1 MMRWLV
7 AASVAGTAA
16 GMMALAMPVHAQST
30 EQCGVEARRKSP
42 MSGMFG
48 ALAGQAA
55 SMGMGRM
62 GSVGSVLINSNV
74 RTFLS
79 DAIACALTGKEAEK
93 AAASTNTALNQGVGG
108 SSTWNSDERKGV
120 TGTTTV
126 IAENKGKAGRTCR
139 TARTIIIVDGEEKSV
154 EQPYCSADGSKWEVA
169 TA

>member
-7 AASVAGTAA
+7 AASVAGTA
-16 GMMALAMPVHAQST
+16 GMMVPAMPVHAQSA

-42 MSGMFG
+42 VSGMFG
-48 ALAGQAA
+48 ALGGQAA
-55 SMGMGRM
+55 AMGLGRM
-62 GSVGSVLINSNV
+62 GSVGSALINTNV
-74 RTFLS
+74 RSFLS

-108 SSTWNSDERKGV
+108 STTWNSDERKGV

-126 IAENKGKAGRTCR
+126 IAENKGTAGRTCR

>member
-7 AASVAGTAA
+7 AASVAGTA
-16 GMMALAMPVHAQST
+16 GMMVPAMPVHAQSA

-42 MSGMFG
+42 VSGMFG
-48 ALAGQAA
+48 ALGGQAA
-55 SMGMGRM
+55 AMGLGRM
-62 GSVGSVLINSNV
+62 GSVGSALI
-74 RTFLS
+74 
-79 DAIACALTGKEAEK
+79 
-93 AAASTNTALNQGVGG
+93 NTALNQGVGG

-126 IAENKGKAGRTCR
+126 IAENKGKTGRTCR